1 MERRAARS
9 SEWGKAMVELY
20 DMRDVLAVVLAGGQG
35 ERLYPLT
42 NERAKPAV
50 QFGGQYRLIDF
61 TLSNCLNSNCRRVL
75 VLVQYKSQ
83 SLVRHIREGWGM
95 LPGDL
100 NEYIESVP
108 AQKRV
113 GEDWYLGTADAIY
126 QNMFSIAPTNAKEV
140 LILSG
145 DHIYK
150 MNYGEMIAFHRR
162 NKAALTIAALEMPIE
177 QANRFGVLSVDY
189 TAQVTAFEEK
199 PMNPASLP
207 DQPNT
212 ALASMGV
219 YIFNMDVLKEAVIAD
234 SKRQTSH
241 DFGKD
246 IIPELIKTH
255 QVFAYMFRD
264 ENKKSAQYW
273 RDVGTLD
280 SYWEANMDLVDID
293 PIFNLYDSDW
303 PIRTHL
309 RNLPP
314 AKFVFGAEGVRFG
327 AAVDSIVS
335 LGCIVSGGLVK
346 RSVLSPNVR
355 VNSYSHVEECIL
367 LQGSTIGRN
376 CRVRRAI
383 VERDI
388 YVPENTTIGYDIRED
403 AKRFHVSPGGIV
415 VVTETDLTPRIP
427 NADRVPYRAG

>member
-1 MERRAARS
+1 MPD
-9 SEWGKAMVELY
+9 LH
-20 DMRDVLAVVLAGGQG
+20 DMRDVLAIVLAGGQG

-42 NERAKPAV
+42 KDRAKPAV

-61 TLSNCLNSNCRRVL
+61 TLSNCLNSQCRRVL
-75 VLVQYKSQ
+75 VLVQYKSL

-95 LPGDL
+95 LTRDL
-100 NEYIESVP
+100 DEYIEPVS

-126 QNMFSIAPTNAKEV
+126 QNMYSIEPAEPSEV

-150 MNYGEMIAFHRR
+150 MNYGEMVAFHRR
-162 NKAALTIAALEMPIE
+162 NKADMTIATLEMPVA
-177 QANRFGVLSVDY
+177 QANRFGVLEVDY
-189 TAQVTAFEEK
+189 TAQVLGFQEK
-199 PMNPASLP
+199 PVNPAALP
-207 DQPNT
+207 DRPDT

-219 YIFNMDVLKEAVIAD
+219 YVFNLDVLKEAVYAD
-234 SKRQTSH
+234 AKKTSSH

-255 QVFAYMFRD
+255 KVFAYMFRD
-264 ENKKSAQYW
+264 ENKKDVPYW

-280 SYWEANMDLVDID
+280 SYWEANMDLVSID
-293 PIFNLYDSDW
+293 PIFNLYDQDW
-303 PIRTHL
+303 PIRTRLHS
-309 RNLPP
+309 LPP

-335 LGCIVSGGLVK
+335 AGCIVSGGLVK

-355 VNSYSHVEECIL
+355 VNSYSHVEESIL
-367 LQGSTIGRN
+367 LPGCNVGRN
-376 CRVRRAI
+376 CRIRRAI
-383 VERDI
+383 IERNVQI
-388 YVPENTTIGYDIRED
+388 PENTVIGYDAHED
-403 AKRFHVSPGGIV
+403 AKRFVVSSGGV
-415 VVTETDLTPRIP
+415 VVVPPSEWTPLVP
-427 NADRVPYRAG
+427 NAERMPYHAG

>member
-1 MERRAARS
+1 MPDFH
-9 SEWGKAMVELY
+9 
-20 DMRDVLAVVLAGGQG
+20 DMRDVLAIVLAGGQG
-35 ERLYPLT
+35 ERLHPLT
-42 NERAKPAV
+42 KDRAKPAV

-61 TLSNCLNSNCRRVL
+61 TLSNCLNSQCRRVL
-75 VLVQYKSQ
+75 VLVQYKSL

-95 LPGDL
+95 LSRDL
-100 NEYIESVP
+100 GEYIEPVP

-126 QNMFSIAPTNAKEV
+126 QNMYSIDPAEPAEV

-162 NKAALTIAALEMPIE
+162 NKADMTIATLEMPIE
-177 QANRFGVLSVDY
+177 QANRFGVLEVDY
-189 TAQVTAFEEK
+189 TAQVIGFKEK
-199 PMNPASLP
+199 PANPAPVP
-207 DQPNT
+207 DRPDT

-219 YIFNMDVLKEAVIAD
+219 YVFNANILKDAVTVDANNKQ
-234 SKRQTSH
+234 SLH

-255 QVFAYMFRD
+255 NVFAYMFRD
-264 ENKKSAQYW
+264 ENKKDMPYW

-280 SYWEANMDLVDID
+280 SYWEANMDLVSID
-293 PIFNLYDSDW
+293 PIFNLYDQDW

-309 RNLPP
+309 HNLPP

-335 LGCIVSGGLVK
+335 AGCIVSGGLVK

-367 LQGSTIGRN
+367 LPGCNVGRN
-376 CRVRRAI
+376 CRIRRAI
-383 VERDI
+383 IERNVSI
-388 YVPENTTIGYDIRED
+388 PENTVIGYDAQED
-403 AKRFHVSPGGIV
+403 AKRFAVSAGGV
-415 VVTETDLTPRIP
+415 VVVAGSEHTPLVP
-427 NADRVPYRAG
+427 NAERMPYHAG

>member
-1 MERRAARS
+1 MPD
-9 SEWGKAMVELY
+9 Y
-20 DMRDVLAVVLAGGQG
+20 HDMRDVLAIVLAGGQG
-35 ERLYPLT
+35 ERLHPLT
-42 NERAKPAV
+42 KDRAKPAV

-61 TLSNCLNSNCRRVL
+61 TLSNCLNSQCRRVL
-75 VLVQYKSQ
+75 VLVQYKSL

-95 LPGDL
+95 LTRDL
-100 NEYIESVP
+100 DEYIEPVP

-113 GEDWYLGTADAIY
+113 GEDWYLGTADAIH
-126 QNMFSIAPTNAKEV
+126 QNMYSIEPAEPAEV

-162 NKAALTIAALEMPIE
+162 NKSDMTIATLEMPIE
-177 QANRFGVLSVDY
+177 QANRFGVLEVDY
-189 TAQVTAFEEK
+189 TAQVIGFQEK
-199 PMNPASLP
+199 PANPAPVP
-207 DQPNT
+207 DRPDT

-219 YIFNMDVLKEAVIAD
+219 YVFNANVLKDAVTAD
-234 SKRQTSH
+234 ANNKQSSH

-255 QVFAYMFRD
+255 NVFAYMFRD
-264 ENKKSAQYW
+264 ENKKDMPYW

-280 SYWEANMDLVDID
+280 SYWEANMDLVSID
-293 PIFNLYDSDW
+293 PIFNLYDQDW

-309 RNLPP
+309 HNLPP

-335 LGCIVSGGLVK
+335 AGCIVSGGLVK

-355 VNSYSHVEECIL
+355 VNSYSHIEECIL
-367 LQGSTIGRN
+367 LPGCNVGRN
-376 CRVRRAI
+376 CRIRRAI
-383 VERDI
+383 IERNVSI
-388 YVPENTTIGYDIRED
+388 PENTVIGYDAHED
-403 AKRFHVSPGGIV
+403 AKRFTVSAGGV
-415 VVTETDLTPRIP
+415 VVVAGSEHTPLVP
-427 NADRVPYRAG
+427 NAERMPYHAG

>member
-1 MERRAARS
+1 MPDFHD
-9 SEWGKAMVELY
+9 V
-20 DMRDVLAVVLAGGQG
+20 RDVLAIVLAGGQG
-35 ERLYPLT
+35 ERLHPLT
-42 NERAKPAV
+42 QDRAKPAV

-61 TLSNCLNSNCRRVL
+61 TLSNCLNSQCRRVL
-75 VLVQYKSQ
+75 VLVQYKSL

-95 LPGDL
+95 LSRDL
-100 NEYIESVP
+100 DEYIEPLP

-126 QNMFSIAPTNAKEV
+126 QNMYSIEPAEPAEV

-162 NKAALTIAALEMPIE
+162 NKSDMTIATLQMPIE
-177 QANRFGVLSVDY
+177 QANRFGVLEVDY
-189 TAQVTAFEEK
+189 TAQVIGFQEK
-199 PMNPASLP
+199 PVNPAPVP
-207 DQPNT
+207 DSPDT

-219 YIFNMDVLKEAVIAD
+219 YVFNANILKEAVTAD
-234 SKRQTSH
+234 ANNKQSSH

-246 IIPELIKTH
+246 IIPQLIKSH
-255 QVFAYMFRD
+255 KVFAYMFRD
-264 ENKKSAQYW
+264 ENKKDMPYW

-280 SYWEANMDLVDID
+280 SYWEANMDLVSID
-293 PIFNLYDSDW
+293 PIFNLYDQDW

-309 RNLPP
+309 HNLPP

-335 LGCIVSGGLVK
+335 AGCIVSGGLVK

-355 VNSYSHVEECIL
+355 VNSYSHVEESIL
-367 LQGSTIGRN
+367 LPGCNVGRN
-376 CRVRRAI
+376 CRIRRAI
-383 VERDI
+383 IERNVSI
-388 YVPENTTIGYDIRED
+388 PENTVIGYDAHED
-403 AKRFHVSPGGIV
+403 AKRFSVSTGGV
-415 VVTETDLTPRIP
+415 VVVAGTEHTPLVP
-427 NADRVPYRAG
+427 NAERMPYHAG

>member
-1 MERRAARS
+1 
-9 SEWGKAMVELY
+9 
-20 DMRDVLAVVLAGGQG
+20 MRDVLAIVLAGGQG
-35 ERLYPLT
+35 ERLHPLT
-42 NERAKPAV
+42 QDRAKPAV

-61 TLSNCLNSNCRRVL
+61 TLSNCLNSQCRRVL
-75 VLVQYKSQ
+75 VLVQYKSL

-95 LPGDL
+95 LSRDL
-100 NEYIESVP
+100 DEYIEPVP

-126 QNMFSIAPTNAKEV
+126 QNMYSIEPAEPAEV

-162 NKAALTIAALEMPIE
+162 NKSDMTIATLQMPIE
-177 QANRFGVLSVDY
+177 QANRFGVLEVDY
-189 TAQVTAFEEK
+189 TAQVIGFQEK
-199 PMNPASLP
+199 PVNPAPVP
-207 DQPNT
+207 DSPDT

-219 YIFNMDVLKEAVIAD
+219 YVFNANILKEAVTAD
-234 SKRQTSH
+234 ANNKQSSH

-255 QVFAYMFRD
+255 NVFAYMFRD
-264 ENKKSAQYW
+264 ENKKDMPYW

-280 SYWEANMDLVDID
+280 SYWEANMDLVSID
-293 PIFNLYDSDW
+293 PIFNLYDQDW

-309 RNLPP
+309 HNLPP

-335 LGCIVSGGLVK
+335 AGCIVSGGLVK

-355 VNSYSHVEECIL
+355 VNSYSHIEESIL
-367 LQGSTIGRN
+367 LPGCNVGRN
-376 CRVRRAI
+376 CRIRRAI
-383 VERDI
+383 IERNVSI
-388 YVPENTTIGYDIRED
+388 PENTVIGYDAHED
-403 AKRFHVSPGGIV
+403 AKRFVISTGGV
-415 VVTETDLTPRIP
+415 VVVAGSEHTPLVP
-427 NADRVPYRAG
+427 NAERMPYHAG

>member
-1 MERRAARS
+1 MPDFHD
-9 SEWGKAMVELY
+9 V
-20 DMRDVLAVVLAGGQG
+20 RDVLAIVLAGGQG
-35 ERLYPLT
+35 ERLHPLT
-42 NERAKPAV
+42 QDRAKPAV

-61 TLSNCLNSNCRRVL
+61 TLSNCLNSQCRRVL
-75 VLVQYKSQ
+75 VLVQYKSL

-95 LPGDL
+95 LSRDL
-100 NEYIESVP
+100 DEYIEPLP

-126 QNMFSIAPTNAKEV
+126 QNMYSIEPAEPAEV

-162 NKAALTIAALEMPIE
+162 NKSDMTIATLQMPIE
-177 QANRFGVLSVDY
+177 QANRFGVLEVDY
-189 TAQVTAFEEK
+189 TAQVIGFQEK
-199 PMNPASLP
+199 PVNPAPVP
-207 DQPNT
+207 DSPDT

-219 YIFNMDVLKEAVIAD
+219 YVFNANILKEAVTAD
-234 SKRQTSH
+234 ANNKQSSH

-246 IIPELIKTH
+246 IIPQLIKSH
-255 QVFAYMFRD
+255 KVFAYMFRD
-264 ENKKSAQYW
+264 ENKKDMPYW

-280 SYWEANMDLVDID
+280 SYWEANMDLVSID
-293 PIFNLYDSDW
+293 PIFNLYDQDW

-309 RNLPP
+309 HNLPP

-335 LGCIVSGGLVK
+335 AGCIVSGGLVK

-355 VNSYSHVEECIL
+355 VNSYSHVEESIL
-367 LQGSTIGRN
+367 LPGCNVGRN
-376 CRVRRAI
+376 CRIRRAI
-383 VERDI
+383 IERNVSI
-388 YVPENTTIGYDIRED
+388 PENTVIGYDAHED
-403 AKRFHVSPGGIV
+403 AKRFSVSTGGV
-415 VVTETDLTPRIP
+415 VVDAGNEHTPLVP
-427 NADRVPYRAG
+427 NAERMPYHAG